1 MVFWFGMGRP
11 LPRSAVA
18 LAAILRGINPPS
30 PGVTSSGPFLVQD
43 SSEERMLWESLVG
56 IILFSLLVLFV
67 APEWWSS
74 SKGVLKERQRKEKAA
89 REEAERSKSD
99 K

>member
-1 MVFWFGMGRP
+1 
-11 LPRSAVA
+11 
-18 LAAILRGINPPS
+18 
-30 PGVTSSGPFLVQD
+30 
-43 SSEERMLWESLVG
+43 MLWESLVG